1 MGFTVKHSFFEPIT
15 KHDAMLDQTG
25 LNDNVD
31 FRKILG
37 DDMTSN
43 NLDFYDLKKS
53 KITHNESFNFLR
65 PK

>member
-1 MGFTVKHSFFEPIT
+1 MIMGFTVKHSFFEPIT

-43 NLDFYDLKKS
+43 LKKS

>member
-1 MGFTVKHSFFEPIT
+1 MGFTVKHSFFEPLT

-43 NLDFYDLKKS
+43 
-53 KITHNESFNFLR
+53 T
-65 PK
+65 